1 MVARVILNQ
10 EVWVERAASGNAVAM
25 ATGGTGTIVA
35 RGTPSG
41 CGQAVTS
48 GPNTFA
54 AASTTGPA
62 DIQIQWGLPP
72 VGNAPVS
79 SAPVNACPGT
89 LLTFKWPSP
98 ASPVDTRSYGV
109 VQIPSASCSAIT
121 APTAVRLYQGN
132 ISSCCARVTLLDN
145 FLCSRRGWYWLYIF
159 SVIYSLYSG
168 CMVVYILCIL

>member
-1 MVARVILNQ
+1 MHAHCNCLVIKSAGLLD
-10 EVWVERAASGNAVAM
+10 AASGNAIAS
-25 ATGGTGTIVA
+25 ATGGTGTITA

-72 VGNAPVS
+72 AGNAPVS
-79 SAPVNACPGT
+79 STPVNACPGT

-98 ASPVDTRSYGV
+98 VGPADTRSYGV
-109 VQIPSASCSAIT
+109 VQIPSASCSAIS
-121 APTAVRLYQGN
+121 APTAVPPHFGN
-132 ISSCCARVTLLDN
+132 N
-145 FLCSRRGWYWLYIF
+145 FCNCTCFGASTAHV
-159 SVIYSLYSG
+159 SVGYE
-168 CMVVYILCIL
+168 YILHGP